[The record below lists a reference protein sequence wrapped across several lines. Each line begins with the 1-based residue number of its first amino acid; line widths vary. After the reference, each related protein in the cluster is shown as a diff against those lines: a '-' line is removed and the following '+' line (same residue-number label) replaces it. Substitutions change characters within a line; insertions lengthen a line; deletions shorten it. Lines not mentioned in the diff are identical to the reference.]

1 MAYAVKE
8 IYYTLQGEGF
18 MTGRPAVFLR
28 FAGCNLWSGL
38 EKDRSTAICQFCDT
52 DFVGMDGVGGG
63 RFATPTQLTL
73 AVSKVWPKS
82 TSKKVKP
89 YVVCTGGE
97 PLLQLNT
104 DLVQD
109 LHSQGFEVG
118 VETNGTLD
126 PPEGLDW
133 ICVSPKAG
141 ASLVLQY
148 GNELKLVFPQPGAM
162 PEEFEDLDFEYF
174 YLQPMDGPDL
184 LANTKR
190 ALSYCKAY
198 PQWRLSLQTHKI
210 LEIP

>member
-28 FAGCNLWSGL
+28 FAGCNLWTGH

-63 RFATPTQLTL
+63 RFATSTQLAQ
-73 AVSKVWPKS
+73 AVRAVWPKS
-82 TSKKVKP
+82 TSKQIKP

-97 PLLQLNT
+97 PFLQLNT
-104 DLVQD
+104 NLVQT

-118 VETNGTLD
+118 VETNGTLP

-141 ASLVLQY
+141 APLVLQY
-148 GNELKLVFPQPGAM
+148 GNELKLVFPQSDAM
-162 PEEFEDLDFEYF
+162 PKDFEDLDFEYF
-174 YLQPMDGPDL
+174 YLQPMDGPEL
-184 LANTKR
+184 LANTQK
-190 ALSYCKAY
+190 ALSYCLEY
-198 PQWRLSLQTHKI
+198 PQWRLSIQTHKI
-210 LEIP
+210 LDIP